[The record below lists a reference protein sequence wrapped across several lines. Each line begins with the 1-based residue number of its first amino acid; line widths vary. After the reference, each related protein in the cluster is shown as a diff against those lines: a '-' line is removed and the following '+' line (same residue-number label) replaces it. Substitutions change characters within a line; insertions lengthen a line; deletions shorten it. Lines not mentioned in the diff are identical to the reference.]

1 MMSRSTVL
9 EIRLS
14 MSMIIAITAIVI
26 KNKKIERMELKYANI
41 YTANRPIATVNMKI
55 FLIVDS
61 M

>member
-1 MMSRSTVL
+1 
-9 EIRLS
+9 

-41 YTANRPIATVNMKI
+41 CTANRLIATVNMKI

>member
-9 EIRLS
+9 KIRLS

-26 KNKKIERMELKYANI
+26 KNKKIERIELKYANI
-41 YTANRPIATVNMKI
+41 YTANRLIATVNMKI